1 VADPSPTPAAV
12 AVTRAVPAELEE
24 LTELFVAYL
33 RFYGEAHPR
42 AAARAYL
49 AGHLERGSSTLLLAR
64 ATDGTAVGFAQ
75 LYDSYESLSLG
86 TRVILYDLFVAHD
99 ARRSGV
105 GRALVLAAAEHARA
119 IGAGS
124 VSLDTAT
131 DNHGAQALYRSLGF
145 VQDTEFLTFHLE
157 VERAPGATA

>member
-1 VADPSPTPAAV
+1 V
-12 AVTRAVPAELEE
+12 AVTRAGMADLEE

-42 AAARAYL
+42 EEARAYL
-49 AGHLERGSSTLLLAR
+49 VGHLERGSSTLLLAR
-64 ATDGTAVGFAQ
+64 AADGAAAGFAQ

-86 TRVILYDLFVAHD
+86 TRVILYDLFVARD

-105 GRALVLAAAEHARA
+105 GRALVLAAADHARA

-124 VSLDTAT
+124 VSLDTAR
-131 DNHGAQALYRSLGF
+131 DNHAAQALYRSLGF
-145 VQDTEFLTFHLE
+145 QQDTEFLTFHLE
-157 VERAPGATA
+157 VDARPGAED